1 MTSREINCRTVRLIL
16 EEGGKDRMNQKPTFG
31 IFGIEIER
39 SAVIGLATLA
49 GLIVLAW
56 IIGPVAMMLAWLIQ
70 RWAAAE
76 SWSARSRWGSIARF
90 ACVFGVIAVIL
101 FASIYISIPV
111 LTPWIAFIWEHLPAR
126 WDTTLHMTVIRWS
139 TLLGLAPFLAIAQ
152 EYVHPRTIW
161 YPPHRSLL
169 ETERVQLEEESKKKQ
184 DAARIRA
191 EQAAKKKAQS
201 TTSTPST
208 PTPQSQAT
216 ARDRLVTTMTAPPVQ
231 GADTSQEKHVE
242 LDQVQ
247 ADPGQQTVPAT
258 PDKQQTTTPAPQH
271 PSTPLA
277 PEQRA
282 TPTVEPPAPKKRNW
296 DQGDG
301 SLKDL

>member
-1 MTSREINCRTVRLIL
+1 
-16 EEGGKDRMNQKPTFG
+16 MNQEPTFG

-39 SAVIGLATLA
+39 RAAIGIATLA
-49 GLIVLAW
+49 GLLVLTWIV
-56 IIGPVAMMLAWLIQ
+56 GPAAMLLAWLIQ

-76 SWSARSRWGSIARF
+76 SWSARSRWGSVAGF
-90 ACVFGVIAVIL
+90 ACIFGIIAVIL

-111 LTPWIAFIWEHLPAR
+111 LTPWITFIWEHLPAR
-126 WDTTLHMTVIRWS
+126 WDTTLRTTVIRWS
-139 TLLGLAPFLAIAQ
+139 TLLALAPFLAIAQ

-161 YPPHRSLL
+161 YPPYRSLL

-184 DAARIRA
+184 DAARVRA

-216 ARDRLVTTMTAPPVQ
+216 ARDRLVTTLTTPPVQ
-231 GADTSQEKHVE
+231 DANSTQEKLVK

-247 ADPGQQTVPAT
+247 ADLGQRTVPTT
-258 PDKQQTTTPAPQH
+258 PDKQQTITPAPQQ
-271 PSTPLA
+271 PSTPPLA
-277 PEQRA
+277 PEQPT
-282 TPTVEPPAPKKRNW
+282 TPTAEPPAPKKRNW